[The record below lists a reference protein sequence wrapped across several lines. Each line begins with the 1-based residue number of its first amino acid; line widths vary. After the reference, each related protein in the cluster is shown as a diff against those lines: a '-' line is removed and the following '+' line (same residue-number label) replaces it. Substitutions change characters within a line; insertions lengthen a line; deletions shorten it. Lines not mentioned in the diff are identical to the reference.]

1 MTGAVYVSH
10 VEEIRNE
17 CKILVETSGRI
28 RPLKELTV
36 KYNDIKW
43 LLKEMEHEG
52 VWTGLNCFRV
62 GDQRWAHSD
71 TEMNCRLLQKAGKF

>member
-36 KYNDIKW
+36 KYNDIKMA
-43 LLKEMEHEG
+43 LKG
-52 VWTGLNCFRV
+52 NGT
-62 GDQRWAHSD
+62 
-71 TEMNCRLLQKAGKF
+71 